1 MTKMSLYP
9 YRERVRGCKGGG
21 WYEWMKDIMV
31 LPCLAGSPLIP
42 LRLSLILPMAAYTKW
57 HPQRY
62 KSFSFF
68 SQGKPMFL
76 LHRITYLSKL
86 LNQGQGSWYYDKN
99 TKLQE
104 NNWSVCSKFDPL
116 MPAHCN
122 CENNLFFYN
131 KHEDPCNFYA
141 VRALKKITPF
151 QLSPCSI
158 FCLRSLLG
166 L

>member
-9 YRERVRGCKGGG
+9 YREGVRGCKGGG

-68 SQGKPMFL
+68 SQGKQMFL

-86 LNQGQGSWYYDKN
+86 FNQGQGSCYYDKN

-116 MPAHCN
+116 TPAHCN
-122 CENNLFFYN
+122 CEKHPFLYNKPENPRNLFAEKACKN
-131 KHEDPCNFYA
+131 
-141 VRALKKITPF
+141 ISPF
-151 QLSPCSI
+151 E
-158 FCLRSLLG
+158 
-166 L
+166 